1 LAALGQMVIQI
12 NKDIREGNI
21 PELPISP
28 VTATATDKNDNPENK
43 AEEDSRLSGTDGND
57 SSSND
62 SKAKDSKAMLPK
74 IRDSVLDM
82 IVERTHDVSPY
93 TRASVMKV
101 WHSLLV
107 AGAVRTNTVTWNI
120 YTYIYFI

>member
-1 LAALGQMVIQI
+1 MVIQI

-28 VTATATDKNDNPENK
+28 VTTTATDKNDNPENK

>member
-28 VTATATDKNDNPENK
+28 VTTTATDKNDNPENK

-120 YTYIYFI
+120 YTHIYFI